1 METTT
6 WLVPLLATLVGGAV
20 VPLMSKVIDWRKG
33 QDDREVK
40 DRELLSADE
49 KDFRKTIL
57 EQLRHCTEQHAA
69 SLEHAAKCDAENAA
83 LRVRVVLLE
92 QDVHNL
98 RQRVSA

>member
-6 WLVPLLATLVGGAV
+6 WLAPLIATLVGGAA
-20 VPLMSKVIDWRKG
+20 VPLISKINDWRKS

-57 EQLRHCTEQHAA
+57 EQLKHCMEQHTSAQ
-69 SLEHAAKCDAENAA
+69 EHAAKCNSENAESRA
-83 LRVRVVLLE
+83 RIAMLENDVETLRRRV
-92 QDVHNL
+92 Q
-98 RQRVSA
+98 A